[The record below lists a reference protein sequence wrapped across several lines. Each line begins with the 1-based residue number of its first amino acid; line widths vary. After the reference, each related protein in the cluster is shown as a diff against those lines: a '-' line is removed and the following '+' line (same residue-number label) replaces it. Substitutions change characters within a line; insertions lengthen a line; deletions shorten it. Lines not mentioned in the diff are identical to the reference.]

1 MGRRVVRPARR
12 IGGIPLKIGVHAN
25 PNKAKALDL
34 ARHLVQYVG
43 NRAEV
48 VVSSETAD
56 LAPELAPK
64 AEALAR
70 LRADVLVAFG
80 GDGTFLYAL
89 QRSAAP
95 LLPVNAGTVGFLAE
109 VDGDDQS
116 SFEGAIERLLRGAYF
131 LEERMRIAT
140 QVGPS
145 HLADATNEVVIHTA
159 QVAKMR
165 LFEIA
170 IDRKPVGRLR
180 ADGIIV
186 ATPTGSTS
194 YAMSANGPVIEPTLE
209 AMVITALAPFQTIP
223 RAVLVEPAH
232 AIGIRLV
239 APEKDAVVV
248 VDGQSE
254 TRLPGGSEVTCY
266 RSPRKAVFVRFASR
280 YFPRLYGK
288 HILPWGTSETPSDG
302 SEVSDVPAPS

>member
-1 MGRRVVRPARR
+1 M
-12 IGGIPLKIGVHAN
+12 KIGLHAN
-25 PNKAKALDL
+25 PNKSKALEL
-34 ARHLVQYVG
+34 ARHVVQYVG
-43 NRAEV
+43 DRAEV

-56 LAPELAPK
+56 RAPDLTLR
-64 AEALAR
+64 AEPLDR
-70 LRADVLVAFG
+70 LRADILVALG
-80 GDGTFLYAL
+80 GDGTFLQTL
-89 QRSAAP
+89 QRSSVP

-109 VDGDDQS
+109 VDGDDPLA
-116 SFEGAIERLLRGAYF
+116 FDGALERMLRGAYF

-140 QVGPS
+140 QIGSV
-145 HLADATNEVVIHTA
+145 HLADATNEVVVHTA

-165 LFEIA
+165 HFEIA

-209 AMVITALAPFQTIP
+209 AMVITALAPFQTTP

-232 AIGIRLV
+232 TIGVRLV
-239 APEKDAVVV
+239 TPEKDAMVV

-288 HILPWGTSETPSDG
+288 RILPWGSDG
-302 SEVSDVPAPS
+302 ANTERSEDPHVSAPS

>member
-1 MGRRVVRPARR
+1 MR
-12 IGGIPLKIGVHAN
+12 IGVHAN
-25 PNKAKALDL
+25 PHKSKATDL
-34 ARHLVQYVG
+34 ARHLVAYVG
-43 NRAEV
+43 ERAEV
-48 VVSSETAD
+48 AVSSETAD

-64 AEALAR
+64 AEPLAD
-70 LRADVLVAFG
+70 LRADVLVALG

-89 QRSAAP
+89 QRSTAP

-109 VDGDDQS
+109 VDGDDAVA
-116 SFEGAIERLLRGAYF
+116 FDGAIERLLRGAYF

-140 QVGPS
+140 QVGATP
-145 HLADATNEVVIHTA
+145 LADATNEVVIHTA

-165 LFEIA
+165 QFEIA
-170 IDRKPVGRLR
+170 IDRKAVGRLR

-209 AMVITALAPFQTIP
+209 AMVITALAPFQTAP

-232 AIGIRLV
+232 TIGVRLV

-266 RSPRKAVFVRFASR
+266 RSPRKAVFARFASR
-280 YFPRLYGK
+280 YFPRLYGRR
-288 HILPWGTSETPSDG
+288 ILPWGSNDG
-302 SEVSDVPAPS
+302 AEDEGREESGVPAPP

>member
-1 MGRRVVRPARR
+1 MR
-12 IGGIPLKIGVHAN
+12 IGIHAN
-25 PNKAKALDL
+25 PVKPKALDL
-34 ARHLVQYVG
+34 ARQLMTFVG

-48 VVSSETAD
+48 VASSETAE
-56 LAPELAPK
+56 LVPEMFPG
-64 AEALAR
+64 AEPLAR
-70 LRADVLVAFG
+70 LSVDVLVALG

-109 VDGDDQS
+109 VDGDNRTA
-116 SFEGAIERLLRGAYF
+116 FEGALERLLRGAYF

-140 QVGPS
+140 QVDS
-145 HLADATNEVVIHTA
+145 THLPDATNEVVIHTS

-165 LFEIA
+165 QFEIG
-170 IDRKPVGRLR
+170 IDRKAVGRLR

-194 YAMSANGPVIEPTLE
+194 YAMSALGPVIEPTLE
-209 AMVITALAPFQTIP
+209 AMLITALAPFQTTP
-223 RAVLVEPAH
+223 RAVLIEPAH
-232 AIGIRLV
+232 TITVRLV
-239 APEKDAVVV
+239 APDKDAVVV

-266 RSPRKAVFVRFASR
+266 RSPRKAVFIRFASR

-288 HILPWGTSETPSDG
+288 RILPWGADG
-302 SEVSDVPAPS
+302 VNGKSFEDSDVPTDP

>member
-1 MGRRVVRPARR
+1 VR
-12 IGGIPLKIGVHAN
+12 IGVHAN
-25 PNKAKALDL
+25 PVKPKAIDL
-34 ARHLVQYVG
+34 ARQLVKFIG
-43 NRAEV
+43 HRAEV
-48 VVSSETAD
+48 AVSTETAEV
-56 LAPELAPK
+56 APELFPGS
-64 AEALAR
+64 EPLAR
-70 LRADVLVAFG
+70 LNVDALVALG

-89 QRSAAP
+89 QRSSAP

-109 VDGDDQS
+109 VDGDNRLA
-116 SFEGAIERLLRGAYF
+116 FEGALERLLRGAYF
-131 LEERMRIAT
+131 REERMRIAT
-140 QVGPS
+140 QVGPT
-145 HLADATNEVVIHTA
+145 HLADATNEVVIHTS

-165 LFEIA
+165 QFEIG

-209 AMVITALAPFQTIP
+209 AMVITALAPFQTTP

-232 AIGIRLV
+232 TVSVRLV
-239 APEKDAVVV
+239 AADKDAVVV

-254 TRLPGGSEVTCY
+254 TRVSGGSEVTCY

-288 HILPWGTSETPSDG
+288 RILPWGTDDANGEDV
-302 SEVSDVPAPS
+302 EDSDVSAPP

>member
-1 MGRRVVRPARR
+1 
-12 IGGIPLKIGVHAN
+12 VHAN

-34 ARHLVQYVG
+34 ARHLVTFVG
-43 NRAEV
+43 DRAEV
-48 VVSSETAD
+48 VVSTEVAD
-56 LAPELAPK
+56 HAPELTPR
-64 AEALAR
+64 AEPLAR
-70 LRADVLVAFG
+70 LRADVLVALG

-109 VDGDDQS
+109 VDGDDPVA
-116 SFEGAIERLLRGAYF
+116 FDGAVERLLRGAYF

-140 QVGPS
+140 QVGAT
-145 HLADATNEVVIHTA
+145 HLADATNEVVVHTA

-170 IDRKPVGRLR
+170 IDRKAVGRLR

-209 AMVITALAPFQTIP
+209 AMVITALAPFQTTP

-232 AIGIRLV
+232 TVGIRLV

-280 YFPRLYGK
+280 YFPRLYGRR
-288 HILPWGTSETPSDG
+288 ILPWGANGEDG
-302 SEVSDVPAPS
+302 GDREESDVPAPS

>member
-1 MGRRVVRPARR
+1 M
-12 IGGIPLKIGVHAN
+12 KIGLHAN
-25 PNKAKALDL
+25 PNKSKALEL
-34 ARHLVQYVG
+34 ARHVVQYVG
-43 NRAEV
+43 DRAEV

-56 LAPELAPK
+56 RAPDLTPR
-64 AEALAR
+64 AEPLDR
-70 LRADVLVAFG
+70 LRADILVALG
-80 GDGTFLYAL
+80 GDGTFLQTL
-89 QRSAAP
+89 QRSSVP

-109 VDGDDQS
+109 VDGDDPLA
-116 SFEGAIERLLRGAYF
+116 FDGALERMLRGAYF

-140 QVGPS
+140 QIGSV
-145 HLADATNEVVIHTA
+145 HLADATNEVVVHTA

-165 LFEIA
+165 HFEIA

-209 AMVITALAPFQTIP
+209 AMVITALAPFQTTP

-232 AIGIRLV
+232 TIGVRLV
-239 APEKDAVVV
+239 TPEKDAMIV

-280 YFPRLYGK
+280 YFPRLYGNR
-288 HILPWGTSETPSDG
+288 ILPWGSDG
-302 SEVSDVPAPS
+302 ANSERTEDPHVSAPS